1 MSSSLSMW
9 ASVALGGAAGA
20 SARYGIAALMVR
32 FMGPN
37 FPWGTL
43 TVNVAGSLA
52 MGLLIEALALRF
64 SISPELR
71 VMLVTGFLGGFT
83 TFSAFSLDTANMIER
98 HAYGPAAAY
107 VLSSVLLS
115 VGALFAGL
123 IIGRAI
129 WA

>member
-1 MSSSLSMW
+1 MW
-9 ASVALGGAAGA
+9 LSVALGGALGA
-20 SARYGIAALMVR
+20 SARYGVGTLMLR
-32 FMGPN
+32 LLGPA
-37 FPWGTL
+37 FPWATL
-43 TVNVAGSLA
+43 TVNVVGALA
-52 MGLLIEALALRF
+52 LGLLIEALALKY

-107 VLSSVLLS
+107 VIASVLLS
-115 VGALFAGL
+115 VGALFAGM

>member
-9 ASVALGGAAGA
+9 ASVALGGAVGA
-20 SARYGIAALMVR
+20 SARYGMAALMLR
-32 FMGPN
+32 LLGPA

-64 SISPELR
+64 SISPEVR
-71 VMLVTGFLGGFT
+71 AMLVTGFLGGFT
-83 TFSAFSLDTANMIER
+83 TFSAFSLDTANLIER

-107 VLSSVLLS
+107 VAASVVLS

-123 IIGRAI
+123 MIGRAV
-129 WA
+129 WG